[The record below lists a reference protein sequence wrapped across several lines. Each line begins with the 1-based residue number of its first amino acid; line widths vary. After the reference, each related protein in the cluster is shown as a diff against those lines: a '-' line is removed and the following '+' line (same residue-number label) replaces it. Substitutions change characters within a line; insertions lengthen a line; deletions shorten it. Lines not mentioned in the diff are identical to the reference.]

1 MRLPRPFIRL
11 PVRFDLARLQAE
23 IATLPAE
30 AWAPHPNHIAGNTSL
45 RLVSV
50 EGGENDD
57 VDGIMRP
64 TPNLAKLPYVRQIL
78 ASFGVVWSR
87 SRLLRLDPGAVVPE
101 HADINYHWFYRVRI
115 HIPIVTRPEVAFHCG
130 GETVHMRGGEAWLFD
145 NWRLHRVENPTP
157 DARIHL
163 VADTSGSASF
173 WQFVGQAGQPG
184 VTDRELRFEPA
195 REVSLMTEQSPL
207 RPVMSPGEVD
217 YLVGDLRSELL
228 PTNDSPESIAR
239 LARYHQLLDGFAR
252 DWRQVYSLFGERA
265 EARGQYEQLRDG
277 VRNASRE
284 LGEGLMMRSNRVAA
298 HPVLEGRVLR
308 SVIPQ
313 KPGAKPAGSAG
324 GQQTSRSAAAAS
336 VRIERPVFIIAAP
349 RSGSTLL
356 FETLAES
363 HAISTLGGE
372 SHGAIEGAQPALR
385 PGAPGVD
392 SNRLDREQATPEAI
406 RALHEEFAAQRR
418 AAVGAPVTDPAKL
431 RFLEKTPKNA
441 LRIPFL
447 DAAFPDAQFIFLS
460 REPRANI
467 ASIIEAWKAG
477 RWVTYRGLD
486 ERPDPW
492 SLLLPPGWRA
502 MRDKSLPEIAA
513 FQWESANRIALDDLA
528 KLDRNRW
535 TSVTYEDLV
544 ANPRD
549 VVERLTKFMGLS
561 IDAGLERR
569 LSAPL
574 PPSKQTNTPAAADK
588 WRRYQS
594 EIEAQLPALQGTIGR
609 LEAL

>member
-23 IATLPAE
+23 IAALPAD
-30 AWAPHPNHIAGNTSL
+30 AWAPHPNQIAGNTSL

-50 EGGENDD
+50 DGGENDD

-78 ASFGVVWSR
+78 SSFGVVWSR

-115 HIPIVTRPEVAFHCG
+115 HIPIVTRPEVQFHCG
-130 GETVHMRGGEAWLFD
+130 GETVHMRGGDAWLFD

-184 VTDRELRFEPA
+184 VADRELRFDPA

-217 YLVGDLRSELL
+217 YLVGDLRSELV
-228 PTNDSPESIAR
+228 PTTDSPELVAR
-239 LARYHQLLDGFAR
+239 LSRYHQLLDGFSR

-265 EARGQYEQLRDG
+265 EARGQFEQLRDG

-284 LGEGLMMRSNRVAA
+284 LGEGLMMRTNRVAA

-313 KPGAKPAGSAG
+313 KPGTKPANSISARPA
-324 GQQTSRSAAAAS
+324 SRPVPTASA
-336 VRIERPVFIIAAP
+336 RIDRPVFIIAAP

-363 HAISTLGGE
+363 HSICTLGGE

-406 RALHEEFAAQRR
+406 RALHEEFASQRR
-418 AAVGAPVTDPAKL
+418 AAAGAPGADPAKL

-447 DAAFPDAQFIFLS
+447 DAAFPDAQFIFLW
-460 REPRANI
+460 REPRANL

-486 ERPDPW
+486 ERTDPW

-544 ANPRD
+544 ANPRA
-549 VVERLTKFMGLS
+549 VIERLTKFMGIG
-561 IDAGLERR
+561 IDAGLEKR
-569 LSAPL
+569 LAAPL
-574 PPSKQTNTPAAADK
+574 PPSKQTNTPAASDK
-588 WRRYQS
+588 WRRHQT
-594 EIEAQLPALQGTIGR
+594 EIEASLPLLQSTIDR
-609 LEAL
+609 LTTI